1 MRLLTGHSPEQIGG
15 AFNCPASSL
24 NAHPLSVVL
33 VQRRRNHSPLLYI
46 YIYTSEFVFAYLMQM
61 KWRVF
66 FVFIFMKMERVRE
79 KKRNSEMQHKRV
91 FTLQQQKENNKTK
104 WRWLMDEI
112 DDGWARRTT
121 CPTPPLFFLL
131 VRRAPF
137 LPAHVLYKLTQ
148 THTSGPFRKKTGM
161 MAPKL

>member
-33 VQRRRNHSPLLYI
+33 VQRGREPQPSPVYI
-46 YIYTSEFVFAYLMQM
+46 YKSELVFAYLMQM

-66 FVFIFMKMERVRE
+66 FCFVYFYENGEGERKEKQILKCNTNALQRQKKRTIKQNGGVRVR
-79 KKRNSEMQHKRV
+79 
-91 FTLQQQKENNKTK
+91 
-104 WRWLMDEI
+104 RWLMDEI

-137 LPAHVLYKLTQ
+137 LPAHVL
-148 THTSGPFRKKTGM
+148 SIN
-161 MAPKL
+161 